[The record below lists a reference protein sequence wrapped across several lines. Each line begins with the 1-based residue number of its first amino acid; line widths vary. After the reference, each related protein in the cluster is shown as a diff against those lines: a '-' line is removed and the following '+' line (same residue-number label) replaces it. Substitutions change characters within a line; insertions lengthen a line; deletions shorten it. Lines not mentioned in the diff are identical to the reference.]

1 MQAPGVTPP
10 RELGKDAG
18 GRGSAPRVLF
28 LAEDFPRSKAASHGG
43 VEVSLWRQA
52 EGLAAQARV
61 TVVSPRRSYLPLRR
75 YRRAAAEPAWGED
88 AGAGRA
94 AAPAA
99 TPAFEIRRPPVVHV
113 PILWPVAEPIQILI
127 AAAWIHLR
135 HRRNFDLVHG
145 HRAIPMGLAAVLFGR
160 VFRRPSVVTVY
171 GTEVNVEATAGGW
184 LLRRGVRA
192 ALKAERVIA
201 VSRALT
207 ERLSALG
214 VDGARVR
221 FVPSGVDLDLFTPGD
236 LTPDQRLAA
245 RRALGLPVD
254 RFIFLSLS
262 DFYPIKGHRVLIE
275 AMGKLA
281 RRRPAAAFLAM
292 TGDASERPGIER
304 RARELGLD
312 GDVRF
317 AGLLPYPDLPS
328 WVNAADALVLPS
340 LNEGMPLTVLEG
352 FACGKPLVG
361 SRVGGVPEVVTD
373 ERYGILV
380 PPGDPQALADA
391 LEAAMDRSWDAGLI
405 RERTRTFAWPA
416 VVERILE
423 VYRELR

>member
-1 MQAPGVTPP
+1 MHALGVTPTKLDQPDVP
-10 RELGKDAG
+10 R
-18 GRGSAPRVLF
+18 SALRVLF
-28 LAEDFPRSKAASHGG
+28 LAEDFPMSKAASHGG

-52 EGLAAQARV
+52 EGLAAQAWV
-61 TVVSPRRSYLPLRR
+61 TVLSPRRIYPPLRR
-75 YRRAAAEPAWGED
+75 YRV
-88 AGAGRA
+88 AGRP
-94 AAPAA
+94 PACREDVTA
-99 TPAFEIRRPPVVHV
+99 SGQSLPFQIFRPPVVHV
-113 PILWPVAEPIQILI
+113 PILWPLAEPVQILA
-127 AAAWIHLR
+127 AAAWLRFR
-135 HRRNFDLVHG
+135 HRREFDLVHG
-145 HRAIPMGLAAVLFGR
+145 HRAIPMGLSAVLFGR
-160 VFRRPSVVTVY
+160 LFRRPSVVTVY

-192 ALKAERVIA
+192 ALNAERVIA

-207 ERLSALG
+207 ERLFALG
-214 VDGARVR
+214 VESARVR
-221 FVPSGVDLDLFTPGD
+221 LVPSGVDLDLFTPND
-236 LTPDQRLAA
+236 STPNERMAA
-245 RRALGLPVD
+245 RRALGLPAD
-254 RFIFLSLS
+254 RFIFLCLS
-262 DFYPIKGHRVLIE
+262 DFYPIKGHAVLID

-281 RRRPAAAFLAM
+281 RRRPAAVFLAM
-292 TGDASERPGIER
+292 TGDAAERPRIER

-317 AGLLPYPDLPS
+317 AGLLAYPELPS

-391 LEAAMDRSWDAGLI
+391 LEAAMERRWDSELI

-416 VVERILE
+416 IVERILD
-423 VYRELR
+423 VYRELRA